1 MDEISTYEDY
11 RPAREQGMID
21 IDEIVDNFEF
31 LDDWDQRYQ
40 YLVELGENLEPLA
53 DALKTV
59 ENWVKP
65 CMSTVHVAAEA
76 VPRSPGLIRF
86 RGDCD
91 TAVIKGVL
99 ALLIDLMS
107 YRNLADIHELDV
119 DSLFTRLRLEENLS
133 PNRHVGIY
141 AIVDKMLE
149 RAEALTGADTR
160 PIPAP
165 H

>member
-1 MDEISTYEDY
+1 MEKTSTSEDY
-11 RPAREQGMID
+11 RPAREQRVIG

-40 YLVELGENLEPLA
+40 YLVELGENLEPLP
-53 DALKTV
+53 DELKTA

-99 ALLIDLMS
+99 TLLIDLMS
-107 YRNLADIHELDV
+107 YRTLADILELDV
-119 DSLFTRLRLEENLS
+119 NSLFTRLGLEEHLS

-149 RAEALTGADTR
+149 RARASARTDT
-160 PIPAP
+160 PPVLAA

>member
-1 MDEISTYEDY
+1 MSS
-11 RPAREQGMID
+11 
-21 IDEIVDNFEF
+21 IDEIVDTFGF
-31 LDDWDQRYQ
+31 FDDWDQRYQ
-40 YLVELGENLEPLA
+40 YLVELGENLEPLP
-53 DALKTV
+53 DALKTA

-76 VPRSPGLIRF
+76 VPGSPGLIRF

-107 YRNLADIHELDV
+107 YRSLADIHELDV
-119 DSLFTRLRLEENLS
+119 DSLFDRLRLEEHLS

-141 AIVDKMLE
+141 AIVDKMHE
-149 RAEALTGADTR
+149 RAGASAGTDT
-160 PIPAP
+160 PATLAAY
-165 H
+165 

>member
-1 MDEISTYEDY
+1 
-11 RPAREQGMID
+11 MID

-31 LDDWDQRYQ
+31 LDDWDQRYL
-40 YLVELGENLEPLA
+40 YLVDLGENLEPLP
-53 DALKTV
+53 DALKTE

-65 CMSTVHVAAEA
+65 CMSTVHVAAET
-76 VPRSPGLIRF
+76 VPGSPGLIRF

-107 YRNLADIHELDV
+107 NRSLTDIHDLDV
-119 DSLFTRLRLEENLS
+119 DSLFTRLRLEEHLS

-141 AIVDKMLE
+141 AIVDKMVE
-149 RAEALTGADTR
+149 RANALAGADAEDR
-160 PIPAP
+160 MSLKA